1 MKTHY
6 QSIFNKNTLFDLSSI
21 FVGSVLWVV
30 AINALLVPNGLL
42 SGGFTGI
49 AIIINNI
56 WPKIPLS
63 VAVYAL
69 NIPALIWAIKEL
81 NKRFLFY
88 TVFAVTV
95 QSLLIQLME
104 NIPSYSGDVMLAAI
118 FAGVL
123 GGIGGGVVIR
133 RSGSSGGTDIIGV
146 IVKKKWGY
154 SVGTVGFVFN
164 IFVLTACAF
173 LYGLEIA
180 MYTVIFIA
188 ICSMATDKA
197 IQGISKKYTAMIITR
212 HPDQLKNAIF
222 DRLHR
227 GVTFLHGK
235 GAFSGDQKDI
245 VYCAINQ
252 YELAMLKDMLYTID
266 PDAFMTI
273 TETTE
278 IYGHFRNTFKET
290 TMLTAAEVENKA
302 LSSVLGAH
310 TASVDKSRPVV
321 EIIDKDREVV
331 DKENIDVEHLHE
343 EDSNK
348 EQSDK

>member
-1 MKTHY
+1 MKIQH
-6 QSIFNKNTLFDLSSI
+6 QIILNKNTLFDLSTI
-21 FVGSVLWVV
+21 FVGSFLWVV

-42 SGGFTGI
+42 SSGFTGI
-49 AIIINNI
+49 AILINNF
-56 WPKIPLS
+56 WPAIPLS
-63 VAVYAL
+63 VGVYAL
-69 NIPALIWAIKEL
+69 NIPALLWALKEL

-95 QSLLIQLME
+95 QSLFIQLLE
-104 NIPSYSGDVMLAAI
+104 NIPTYNGDPMLAAI

-123 GGIGGGVVIR
+123 GGIGGGAVIR

-146 IVKKKWGY
+146 IIKKKWGY
-154 SVGTVGFVFN
+154 SIGTVGFIFN
-164 IFVLTACAF
+164 IFVLTAGAF

-180 MYTVIFIA
+180 MYTVIFIG
-188 ICSMATDKA
+188 ISSVATDKA
-197 IQGISKKYTAMIITR
+197 IQGISKRYTAMIITR
-212 HPDQLKNAIF
+212 YPDQMKTAIF

-245 VYCAINQ
+245 IYCAINQ
-252 YELAMLKDMLYTID
+252 YELAMLKDLLYTID

-290 TMLTAAEVENKA
+290 TMLTAAEMENNA
-302 LSSVLGAH
+302 LNDVLGAY
-310 TASVDKSRPVV
+310 TAAVDKKRPFV

-331 DKENIDVEHLHE
+331 EIVEEENIE
-343 EDSNK
+343 ED
-348 EQSDK
+348 Q

>member
-1 MKTHY
+1 MKINPQT
-6 QSIFNKNTLFDLSSI
+6 IFNKNTLFDLSVI
-21 FVGSVLWVV
+21 LVGSFLWVV
-30 AINALLVPNGLL
+30 AINALLVPNALL

-49 AIIINNI
+49 AIIVNNF
-56 WPKIPLS
+56 WPAIPLS
-63 VAVYAL
+63 VGVYVL
-69 NIPALIWAIKEL
+69 NIPALLWAFKEL
-81 NKRFLFY
+81 NKRFLIY
-88 TVFAVTV
+88 TGFAVTV
-95 QSLLIQLME
+95 QSLFIQLLE
-104 NIPSYSGDVMLAAI
+104 DIPYYSGEPLLAAI

-123 GGIGGGVVIR
+123 GGIGGGAVIR
-133 RSGSSGGTDIIGV
+133 RSGSSGGTDIIGI

-154 SVGTVGFVFN
+154 SVGTVGLIFN
-164 IFVLTACAF
+164 IFVLSACAF

-197 IQGISKKYTAMIITR
+197 IQGISKRYTAMIITR
-212 HPDQLKNAIF
+212 HPNQMKTAIF

-227 GVTFLHGK
+227 GVTFIHGK

-245 VYCAINQ
+245 LYCAINQ

-290 TMLTAAEVENKA
+290 TMLTAAEMENNA
-302 LSSVLGAH
+302 LNDVLGAY
-310 TASVDKSRPVV
+310 TASIDKKRPIV

-331 DKENIDVEHLHE
+331 EIVEEENSDAETI
-343 EDSNK
+343 EDD
-348 EQSDK
+348 EGR